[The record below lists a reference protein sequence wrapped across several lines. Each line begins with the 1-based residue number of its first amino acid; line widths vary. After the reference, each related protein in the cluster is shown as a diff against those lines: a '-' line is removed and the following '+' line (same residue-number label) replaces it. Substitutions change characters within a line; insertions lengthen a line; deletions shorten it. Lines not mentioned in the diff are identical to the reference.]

1 MTASVLARAPAPVP
15 VLPRSL
21 RAALLSL
28 WSFEALLAL
37 YLFAGLYKGDP
48 RFDWITLDPTG
59 LFFALSVIS
68 GTLILV
74 TRPLF
79 WPGLYPVIACL
90 ALVTWFALSLLW
102 SPSQVYGPD
111 KVFYMATLV
120 LWGLIAG
127 AIIVAPDRTRLRRLF
142 MVLVLA
148 SLIAALE
155 AVSVY
160 LEAGGGP
167 LRVASANYIALGRL
181 CGLGAVIVFV
191 AWLFSRQRFGPYGLA
206 CLGLFGLFGFVL
218 LVSGGRGPLIATVAS
233 LLPTVLVG
241 VRTSGYGLRLARYQL
256 PALALGLLA
265 AGALTV
271 WLAASEQTP
280 ETLQRLGQL
289 TGDRGP
295 GQLGAD
301 PDPILS
307 GSTRVLG
314 PGAPARPRCRQLAA
328 AGRPARSAAL
338 SPQPVCRGGGGGRPR
353 GPRPA
358 GGPAAGRAAAGLD
371 RQGARRPP
379 VDVRADAVHQR
390 VPERDGERRYPG
402 QPGAVSPDRDADR
415 VRAAAAGAR
424 VPPGP
429 APDPRTRRGARR
441 RVRLRAR
448 PGAGC
453 GGRRAHLSAPCGARR
468 SRTVPA
474 GRGQP
479 SVSAGVLGLEGAG
492 ASEPAKI
499 FDGEKCRVFAIVE
512 FGAAYFLESV
522 LDQLGFEGQG
532 NPTSTDVASCQ
543 ASQL

>member
-1 MTASVLARAPAPVP
+1 MTASVLVRAPDPVP

-48 RFDWITLDPTG
+48 RFAWITLDPTG

-111 KVFYMATLV
+111 KVFYLATLV

-127 AIIVAPDRTRLRRLF
+127 AIIVAPDRTRLRRLL

-155 AVSVY
+155 AVAVY

-191 AWLFSRQRFGPYGLA
+191 AWLFSRQRFGAYGLA

-233 LLPTVLVG
+233 LSPTVLVG

-271 WLAASEQTP
+271 WLASSEQTP

-289 TGDRGP
+289 TGAEAP
-295 GQLGAD
+295 GSSALTRIQYYQAALAFWDQAPLLGHGAGSWPLLVGRPDLPRYPHNLFAEVAVEGGLVGLALLAGLLLVALQPVSIARARAD
-301 PDPILS
+301 PLS
-307 GSTRVLG
+307 MCVLMLFINAFLNAMVSDDIPGNRVLFLLIG
-314 PGAPARPRCRQLAA
+314 TLTAFALPQRAHASRRVRRRSRAPA
-328 AGRPARSAAL
+328 AGSPQGPVAGPARS
-338 SPQPVCRGGGGGRPR
+338 RRR
-353 GPRPA
+353 WPA
-358 GGPAAGRAAAGLD
+358 G
-371 RQGARRPP
+371 
-379 VDVRADAVHQR
+379 
-390 VPERDGERRYPG
+390 
-402 QPGAVSPDRDADR
+402 SP
-415 VRAAAAGAR
+415 
-424 VPPGP
+424 
-429 APDPRTRRGARR
+429 
-441 RVRLRAR
+441 
-448 PGAGC
+448 
-453 GGRRAHLSAPCGARR
+453 
-468 SRTVPA
+468 
-474 GRGQP
+474 
-479 SVSAGVLGLEGAG
+479 
-492 ASEPAKI
+492 
-499 FDGEKCRVFAIVE
+499 
-512 FGAAYFLESV
+512 
-522 LDQLGFEGQG
+522 
-532 NPTSTDVASCQ
+532 
-543 ASQL
+543 